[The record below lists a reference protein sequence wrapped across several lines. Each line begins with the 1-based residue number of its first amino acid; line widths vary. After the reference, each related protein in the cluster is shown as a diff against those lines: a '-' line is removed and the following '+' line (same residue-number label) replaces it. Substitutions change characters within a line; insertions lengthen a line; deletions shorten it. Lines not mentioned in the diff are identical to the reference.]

1 MRLFKTLLLS
11 QALFLSGIFAGD
23 LKGVETS
30 EPTAS
35 AQEIVDIHK
44 RFKTLTQDL
53 AFSINEEAFG
63 LDSLP
68 NGLKRDSNVLAQL
81 KAIRGYVANNKT
93 IVSSLRTKTT
103 DLEQELDVA
112 RTTATSLTNSKEEQE
127 QAILSLQKEV
137 DGLTELKIQEE
148 TDFRR
153 KELQFNTDA
162 FENGESLARAMKYT
176 SEFSRRNLIIV
187 DASAEGMALL
197 RKELETEKQ
206 KLQAVDKTLRNGI
219 NETRQ
224 EAEAMEAYLKDFK
237 ED

>member
-53 AFSINEEAFG
+53 AFLINEEAFG

-68 NGLKRDSNVLAQL
+68 NGLKKDSNVLAQL

-93 IVSSLRTKTT
+93 IVSSLGTKTT

-112 RTTATSLTNSKEEQE
+112 RRTATSLMNTKEEQE
-127 QAILSLQKEV
+127 QAIQSLQKKV
-137 DGLTELKIQEE
+137 DGLTELKIKEE
-148 TDFRR
+148 ADFRL
-153 KELQFNTDA
+153 KELQYNTDA
-162 FENGESLARAMKYT
+162 LENGESLARAMTYA

-187 DASAEGMALL
+187 DASAAGMALL
-197 RKELETEKQ
+197 GMELETEKQ
-206 KLQAVDKTLRNGI
+206 KLQAVCETLRNGI
-219 NETRQ
+219 NEARQ
-224 EAEAMEAYLKDFK
+224 DVEPMEAYLKDFK